1 MVRTVKVSSVTTCE
15 WHCVTHQHFP
25 LGAFESE
32 LFPLVTKGFAAL
44 SSEAAGFSS
53 WNSLLEAAQQSR
65 ITKHGL
71 KSKSMTGHLDLVG
84 LGLASLTILI
94 VSVTVLSFLLFF
106 S

>member
-15 WHCVTHQHFP
+15 WYCVTHQHFP

-53 WNSLLEAAQQSR
+53 WNSLLEAAQQQNHQAWPEVKIYDWSPGPGR
-65 ITKHGL
+65 PW
-71 KSKSMTGHLDLVG
+71 
-84 LGLASLTILI
+84 LGFPHHSYCFSYCT
-94 VSVTVLSFLLFF
+94 VFSVVF